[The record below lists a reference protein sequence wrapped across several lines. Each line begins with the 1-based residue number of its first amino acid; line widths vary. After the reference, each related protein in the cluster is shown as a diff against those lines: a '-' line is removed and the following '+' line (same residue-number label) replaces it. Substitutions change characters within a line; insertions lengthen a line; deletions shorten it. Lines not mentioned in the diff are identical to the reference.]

1 MNAKLPLASCASS
14 EADDSVAAA
23 LRELADRLSV
33 ALSTVDRDPA
43 VALEGVLRAEDELRT
58 LIAGGGRIKELKGVR
73 LATRALA
80 DAYWSLFVQAG
91 HAVSRLSVAAACAEA
106 LKWNALGGMAPD
118 PMLWERLGSLLR
130 PELEAGLSLIAGDLE
145 SVAKHYLRAVSY
157 HAAALDQIDR
167 SLLVTACHLLE
178 MSLPFLAMSRRAP
191 PAPHYLAFPELGMP
205 PRRCL
210 VAPPEA
216 AFHLST
222 KAAGEWLQ
230 GLAGRLTEG
239 LSPAAL
245 DRGHPREY
253 LAVTQHLLC
262 HWSDEPP
269 VRRAKR
275 HPMAGRVI
283 VGRGVEECR
292 RLIAGEVD
300 ASASRWSVLDA
311 SRTSMGLVSENDS
324 AIDCTSI
331 GELVGVRFEDADLVH
346 LGLVR
351 RLRVESGGV
360 RCGLQLVSRAA
371 RTATV
376 EDGRAP
382 AEVLLCGPLARGE
395 AARLIAP
402 SASVLRDDALFLRAA
417 AAVYKLRPLESSW
430 VGPGFAMRVYQLG

>member
-167 SLLVTACHLLE
+167 SLLVPACHLFE

-222 KAAGEWLQ
+222 ARRVAARS
-230 GLAGRLTEG
+230 GR
-239 LSPAAL
+239 PP
-245 DRGHPREY
+245 DRGPAGGSIGGIH
-253 LAVTQHLLC
+253 AVPSVTSAC
-262 HWSDEPP
+262 HWSDEP
-269 VRRAKR
+269 RCGELR
-275 HPMAGRVI
+275 HPMAGRC
-283 VGRGVEECR
+283 VGRGKDHR
-292 RLIAGEVD
+292 AGEVMRCHVV
-300 ASASRWSVLDA
+300 RWMPAVKHV
-311 SRTSMGLVSENDS
+311 RSESDS
-324 AIDCTSI
+324 AVDCTSI

-402 SASVLRDDALFLRAA
+402 SVSVLRDDALFLRAA